1 MVSKVAHKKKAA
13 SAGIGEKR
21 ARAQKLAREY
31 NELARAYNEM
41 AKKNWATAQKHTK
54 AGEAAARRLVRQY
67 NKLAAK
73 GRQLERAVIS
83 YKNAKKKR

>member
-1 MVSKVAHKKKAA
+1 
-13 SAGIGEKR
+13 
-21 ARAQKLAREY
+21 
-31 NELARAYNEM
+31 M

-83 YKNAKKKR
+83 YKNAKKPLK